1 MEESNNQFKEWLL
14 TEKQFAEKKAD
25 SICSLYQ
32 RMNDFLLSK
41 DKGKSNLFEIN
52 EVKTYNLVCNK
63 WLTGKLVS
71 MTLKKDAVEFVKYRK
86 LYAEFLA
93 SDFFAVIEMKEE
105 TSIATEEVSEVESS
119 ETEEKII
126 EETEDLTSEEQPIVE
141 EREEFII
148 EVKTFEQTIFDKCKE
163 VVSIVSSAKLPKHIK
178 GVKEKSIAFFDIA
191 NECYRIDS
199 EQDSKIIDINAYSVA
214 HGKAFRHDDKY
225 LGDFNDDVST
235 YRAIFDIKNVS
246 DRIIEKSIKDSLVD
260 YKVDYSYCLLPDL
273 LDDFNKEIKSQIN
286 YNGKKLFTIPKSV
299 ALLFALLTKKR
310 ILANREYYVIDYDGD
325 EVSVTCLVTRED
337 ESDGSVRIVRKGL
350 HRTYQDYIN
359 YSKLSNLY
367 IENYCK
373 KYNVLL
379 SDSQKKNIVESK
391 AVLRL
396 CESKEPILISNNDGY
411 YSIKFD
417 TLIYQQ
423 LKEEFIK
430 DLNLIKDELGRG
442 SNIFVI
448 NSFFESEYNYLDL
461 FDGCDEIHR
470 RIINNEYLWEEYLPQ
485 LSLEVIERGR
495 FEEIELIPEN
505 EYRDVLKVLNS
516 EEIIPVEGTVTLG
529 AGKEQYRLPLKREI
543 IGSVNSQKEACLKHT
558 AFPLSR
564 NVQVRME
571 IRYKYGDEDSYKLI
585 FYPLSD
591 DAPFERIENAW
602 EDVEFINEIAT
613 PKIESVSQEML
624 DREIEYVIN
633 GVKQGIDRVNKIA
646 KGWNCVR
653 EIIVNPHTNLKETQ
667 IFNSLNKLYTPRRKF
682 FSTYMCAHH
691 DEVKNAIKTM
701 FETNFLSNMYQ
712 IMTAQPN
719 WRRLF
724 GDEEYPVVKANIER
738 ILIDMGAIY
747 ALKVVDENAAEL
759 VNNIINYFLS
769 NNKLWQLVPLSRC
782 IKNDRYGIFD
792 HITDRI
798 IEKAS
803 NNKLDISDMRTI
815 SSNCWQS
822 KEWMENLFYAEN
834 GKDAVYYI
842 IKRTTDYILAYDI
855 DDIRCN
861 SDYNPRTIRDMLEL
875 LLCCTRANEYLI
887 ETSNQV
893 YFDPN
898 SEETKALIEKIK
910 LIDYY
915 MDEFSD
921 NLSKPFVS
929 RLNANIDK
937 KDLYRVNEITY
948 MLIQTLSGKERIE
961 LIGFTED

>member
-1 MEESNNQFKEWLL
+1 MEERINKFKEWLL

-63 WLTGKLVS
+63 WLTGKLIS

-93 SDFFAVIEMKEE
+93 GDFFAVIEMKEE

-126 EETEDLTSEEQPIVE
+126 EGTEDLTSEEQPIVE
-141 EREEFII
+141 EREESII
-148 EVKTFEQTIFDKCKE
+148 EVKTFDQTIFDKCKE
-163 VVSIVSSAKLPKHIK
+163 VVSVISTSELPKNNQNIK
-178 GVKEKSIAFFDIA
+178 EMGIVFFDIA
-191 NECYRIDS
+191 NECYRIDT
-199 EQDSKIIDINAYSVA
+199 EQNQKIIDINSYSIV

-225 LGDFNDDVST
+225 LGDFSDEVST
-235 YRAIFDIKNVS
+235 YKTIFRLSKDSS
-246 DRIIEKSIKDSLVD
+246 DRIIEKSIKDSLTG
-260 YKVDYSYCLLPDL
+260 YKVEYSYCLLPDL

-299 ALLFALLTKKR
+299 ALLFSLVKKKR
-310 ILANREYYVIDYDGD
+310 LLANREYYVVDYDGD
-325 EVSVTCLVTRED
+325 ELSVTCLFTRED
-337 ESDGSVRIVRKGL
+337 EYKNIRIVRKGL
-350 HRTYQDYIN
+350 HRTN
-359 YSKLSNLY
+359 YSYLNYTEIAKLYL
-367 IENYCK
+367 EKYCK

-379 SDSQKKNIVESK
+379 SEIQLKNIVESK
-391 AVLRL
+391 AILRL
-396 CESKEPILISNNDGY
+396 CESKEPILISNADGY
-411 YSIKFD
+411 CSIKYD
-417 TLIYQQ
+417 AIIYQQ
-423 LKEEFIK
+423 LKEEYFN
-430 DLNLIKDELGRG
+430 DLHLLKDEIGA
-442 SNIFVI
+442 NNVFVI
-448 NSFFESEYNYLDL
+448 NSFFESDYNYLDL
-461 FDGCDEIHR
+461 FDGCEEVHQ
-470 RIINNEYLWEEYLPQ
+470 RIMNNECLWEEYLPQ
-485 LSLEVIERGR
+485 LSLEVIENGR
-495 FEEIELIPEN
+495 FEEIALIPEN

-602 EDVEFINEIAT
+602 EDVELIDEIAT
-613 PKIESVSQEML
+613 PKIESVSQEMP

-633 GVKQGIDRVNKIA
+633 GVKQGIDRVDKIA

-653 EIIVNPHTNLKETQ
+653 EIIVNPHTKLKETQ
-667 IFNSLNKLYTPRRKF
+667 IFNCLNKLYTPRRKF
-682 FSTYMCAHH
+682 FSTYMCAHY
-691 DEVKNAIKTM
+691 EVKNVIKTM

-719 WRRLF
+719 WRGLF

-747 ALKVVDENAAEL
+747 ALRVVDENAAEL

-782 IKNDRYGIFD
+782 IEKNDRYGIFD
-792 HITDRI
+792 HITERI

-822 KEWMENLFYAEN
+822 KEWMGNLFYAEN

-887 ETSNQV
+887 KTANQV

-898 SEETKALIEKIK
+898 SELVKNLIEKIK

>member
-1 MEESNNQFKEWLL
+1 MEERINKFKEWLL

-105 TSIATEEVSEVESS
+105 TSIATEEVSEIESS

-141 EREEFII
+141 EREVSFI

-163 VVSIVSSAKLPKHIK
+163 AVSIVSGATLPKYIK
-178 GVKEKSIAFFDIA
+178 GVKEKGIVFFDVA
-191 NECYRIDS
+191 NECYRIDG

-225 LGDFNDDVST
+225 LGDFSDDVST

-325 EVSVTCLVTRED
+325 EVSVTCLFTRED
-337 ESDGSVRIVRKGL
+337 ELDGSVRIVRKGL
-350 HRTYQDYIN
+350 HRTYRDYIN
-359 YSKLSNLY
+359 YSKLSSLY

-379 SDSQKKNIVESK
+379 SDSQIKNIVESK

-417 TLIYQQ
+417 ALIYQQ

-448 NSFFESEYNYLDL
+448 NSLFESEYNYLDL

-602 EDVEFINEIAT
+602 EDVELIDEIAI
-613 PKIESVSQEML
+613 PNMESISQEMENG
-624 DREIEYVIN
+624 EIDNVI
-633 GVKQGIDRVNKIA
+633 KGINEAIERLSRVNR
-646 KGWNCVR
+646 NMRCPR
-653 EIIVNPHTNLKETQ
+653 DIIKNKHTNLDESAIFWTLNHAHTQ
-667 IFNSLNKLYTPRRKF
+667 RRKF
-682 FSTYMCAHH
+682 FSNYMCMSN
-691 DEVKNAIKTM
+691 EKVKYAIKYM
-701 FETNFLSNMYQ
+701 FDNNLLSNMYE
-712 IMTAQPN
+712 IMIGQPN
-719 WRRLF
+719 WKKLF
-724 GDEEYPVVKANIER
+724 AEEEYPVVKSNVER
-738 ILIDMGAIY
+738 LLIDMGAIY
-747 ALKVVDENAAEL
+747 ALRLTDPKYAQL
-759 VNNIINYFLS
+759 VKNIIDYFIS
-769 NNKLWQLVPLSRC
+769 NNKLWQLIPLSRC
-782 IKNDRYGIFD
+782 VKNDRHGIFKC
-792 HITDRI
+792 IIDRI
-798 IEKAS
+798 IDKAS
-803 NNKLDISDMRTI
+803 RGKLDIGDVRTI
-815 SSNCWQS
+815 SANCWHG
-822 KEWMENLFYAEN
+822 KEWIENFFYADN
-834 GKDAVYYI
+834 GQDAVYYVI
-842 IKRTTDYILAYDI
+842 QRVKDYIFDFDV
-855 DDIRCN
+855 DDIRLK
-861 SDYNPRTIRDMLEL
+861 SDYNPRAIRDMLEL